1 MERLTQRLRTG
12 EVLMASEYEEKYT
25 EQEWISVLQDRLAAY
40 EDTGLTPEEIND
52 LASVREIPPEA
63 EYAIN
68 KHADSIIE
76 RLDKLL
82 AQTDDD
88 VRLRE
93 MAEADNDGRVVIRPY
108 RLGAEVYVLLED
120 CAVFYPETDGWYI
133 GKETIGA
140 IAPDGFYLGDPADD
154 CFTPDS
160 EIGKTV
166 FLTSEEVE
174 KALGAMKQDD

>member
-1 MERLTQRLRTG
+1 MERLTKHSKQTSHENGICCTHFCGPECLG
-12 EVLMASEYEEKYT
+12 VGGNCAMNCKWEEAA
-25 EQEWISVLQDRLAAY
+25 WSRLAAY

-52 LASVREIPPEA
+52 LASVREISPEA

-93 MAEADNDGRVVIRPY
+93 LAEADRDGRVWCCRA
-108 RLGAEVYVLLED
+108 RG
-120 CAVFYPETDGWYI
+120 YPRNPMTAGRWS
-133 GKETIGA
+133 
-140 IAPDGFYLGDPADD
+140 L
-154 CFTPDS
+154 S
-160 EIGKTV
+160 
-166 FLTSEEVE
+166 
-174 KALGAMKQDD
+174 KQ